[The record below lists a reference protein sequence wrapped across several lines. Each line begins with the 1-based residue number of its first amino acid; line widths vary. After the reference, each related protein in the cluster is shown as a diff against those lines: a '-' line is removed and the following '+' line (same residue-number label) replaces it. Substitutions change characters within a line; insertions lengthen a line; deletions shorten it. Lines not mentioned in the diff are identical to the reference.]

1 MNKSE
6 TDSTKMSILGYC
18 GWKYSLARPEN
29 HFKTNKS
36 RFNKHHYPLKM
47 IDSCWNGHPPSKN
60 AFESI
65 NLKDFFY
72 FLDHL
77 HQKQDDNEV
86 NDFILSS
93 KTTFSMFAQIL
104 RSNFPKVTMIAV
116 INTSFNHDK
125 ILSCSLLTYEVI
137 QDLVH
142 FGCLSSI
149 FETINISDG
158 QPSLPNSISWRH
170 FFDSDSD
177 WIQAVH

>member
-1 MNKSE
+1 
-6 TDSTKMSILGYC
+6 MSILGYC

-47 IDSCWNGHPPSKN
+47 IDSCWNGHSPSKN

-65 NLKDFFY
+65 NLKDFLFSWSSSSKTRWQWSQRFY
-72 FLDHL
+72 S
-77 HQKQDDNEV
+77 K
-86 NDFILSS
+86 S
-93 KTTFSMFAQIL
+93 KTTFSMSAQIL

-177 WIQAVH
+177 GIQAVH